1 MQNLRTVSFVARHTT
16 ELQGLR
22 TALIG
27 GLCLTMAAWCL
38 AWSIWD
44 GTAVPTRGVSWFPLI
59 LLGWHLDARLEDYYR
74 TRMGYVFPSR
84 PARRL
89 VGLVVI
95 TVVYV
100 ALRVCE
106 LQVGS
111 PLAVSALFFAG
122 LQLHIGLIS
131 GEAYRRHYVLGAGF
145 WGTLSLVPLLGLSP
159 DARGVLWLT
168 AMGLTLALLG
178 WRDHLLLM
186 RSLAHAEDS
195 TDG

>member
-1 MQNLRTVSFVARHTT
+1 MQNLQTVRFVARHTT

-22 TALIG
+22 TALVG
-27 GLCLTMAAWCL
+27 GLCLAMVGWCV
-38 AWSIWD
+38 AWSIWN
-44 GTAVPTRGVSWFPLI
+44 GAAVPTQGVSWVPLI

-74 TRMGYVFPSR
+74 TRMGHVFPAHR
-84 PARRL
+84 ARRL

-95 TVVYV
+95 TMVYV
-100 ALRVCE
+100 ALRVTE
-106 LQVGS
+106 VQVGS

-131 GEAYRRHYVLGAGF
+131 GEAYRRHYVLGAGC
-145 WGTLSLVPLLGLSP
+145 WGMLSLVPLLGLSP
-159 DARGVLWLT
+159 AAGGVLWLT

-178 WRDHLLLM
+178 WRDHVLLM

-195 TDG
+195 VDG